1 MCFVKETRFILEM
14 ENRNKVKITE
24 KQSHPEM
31 SIVDILICF
40 LQSFPRAY
48 YSIYFLFWNL
58 AI

>member
-1 MCFVKETRFILEM
+1 M